1 MFTKRNIDVKLKLK
15 ISCNETA
22 RSIYHSICLILSYDN
37 KNGSYSYVTNYIM
50 TRPKLYFSLI
60 PQNTALFIHA
70 GNRYWQR
77 KLWKKN
83 LKYWRCCKYNN
94 IMHNRYWLV
103 TRQYVPL
110 RSIISY
116 FIWKASSHRHIS
128 VPNLEYIPVRIWNCY
143 RGNKRQEWICSEIL
157 VFALPIN
164 NRP

>member
-1 MFTKRNIDVKLKLK
+1 MFTKRNIDVKLK

-22 RSIYHSICLILSYDN
+22 RSIYHSVCLILSYDN

-50 TRPKLYFSLI
+50 TRHKLYFSLI

-94 IMHNRYWLV
+94 IMHSRYWLV
-103 TRQYVPL
+103 KRQYVPL

-116 FIWKASSHRHIS
+116 FIWKAELPVTGTSQFLIY
-128 VPNLEYIPVRIWNCY
+128 NIYIYEFETATGEIKDKNGYVR
-143 RGNKRQEWICSEIL
+143 K
-157 VFALPIN
+157 F
-164 NRP
+164 